1 MFNKQNFCHVASNNR
16 NERKAGVFVYKTTD
30 SVETV
35 TTSGYFNE
43 KLIDINLHDVIIHV
57 KTDPV
62 DKTKVEQNILCV
74 IERTLDNIG
83 TKVVLSQWEGEIET
97 DIEELQEYVD
107 ANFVKKSGD
116 TMTGPLVM
124 RNYLKLQQTEGGT
137 ALYIQQRLNSTLKFA
152 QGLVN
157 NHIEMTLGDIDVS
170 IHPWLTGVGTV
181 GIPTARWANI
191 YVAKINNGGDLI
203 VPSVTGTLATKEDV
217 DLVAN
222 SGGIMITQQG
232 FWYAKMDANSTP
244 GTPLYSTN
252 YADFSQVDGDNNP
265 IIVTY
270 NAVGTATGT
279 QTTGSSLSDIA
290 VNTTTFE
297 TQITDAGSY
306 AFEYDGANWT
316 YDGNTVTLADYG
328 ITYTGTPVADDV
340 ITVTYA
346 LAWVQDQTVT
356 PPANTD
362 GYVLITSK
370 IWDIPEQ
377 TGQQG
382 GRVLWNHTSQ
392 QFTPYPTIVSYNNIT
407 VTGDSTVVMPDNPSN
422 NQIVNKNYVD
432 TLIATQGGSGRNIGD
447 IFFTSRKDSTLNG
460 AVDCNGN
467 QYNTGD
473 FIGAESIGALLEAG
487 KIPYISLA
495 DYATALAA
503 NGSVGVFGWDGAG
516 TVAFRVPKLED
527 IFIETGNIAHIG
539 DYIEAGVPN
548 ITGTADVLG
557 QGNKAHKGGNYS
569 GALKS
574 VGTANVYNNY
584 DGTSATTDH
593 GVAIDASESSPVYK
607 NDVTTV
613 QPQTVRYRAMVQLA
627 GGATDEA
634 VETCTNV
641 LADVAALKSHEVIAF
656 QAPTADNNYTWYRK
670 YADGWVE
677 QGGLSNGTTQGGSS
691 DQRVNIP
698 VTMADANYYVNCQK
712 TSGWDG
718 AALSIQVGTR
728 DTTGFNWS
736 ITYNSSAQ
744 NRDICWEVKGMAA

>member
-16 NERKAGVFVYKTTD
+16 NNQKAGLFLYKTTD
-30 SVETV
+30 DLETV
-35 TTSGYFNE
+35 LASGYFND
-43 KLIDINLHDVIIHV
+43 KIIDINLHDLIIHEYHDPADRT
-57 KTDPV
+57 KTQINV
-62 DKTKVEQNILCV
+62 LCV
-74 IERTLDNIG
+74 IERTLDNVG
-83 TKVVLSQWEGEIET
+83 TDVVLSKWEGQIET

-107 ANFVKKSGD
+107 STFVKKSGD
-116 TMTGPLVM
+116 VMTGRLAL
-124 RNYLKLQQTEGGT
+124 RDYFAFQETAGGT
-137 ALYIQQRLNSTLKFA
+137 ALYMLQYNTNNIKFY
-152 QGLVN
+152 QGLIN
-157 NHIEMTLGDIDVS
+157 NNIQMYLGDANVS
-170 IHPWLTGVGTV
+170 IYPGISGYGTV
-181 GIPTARWANI
+181 GKPTARWANI
-191 YVAKINNGGDLI
+191 YVAKINNGGNLI

-244 GTPLYSTN
+244 GAPLYSTN
-252 YADFSQVDGDNNP
+252 YADFSQVDGDSNP

-270 NAVGTATGT
+270 NAIGTATGT

-377 TGQQG
+377 AGQQG
-382 GRVLWNHTSQ
+382 GRVMWNHTSK
-392 QFTPYPTIVSYNNIT
+392 QFTPYPTIVSYDNI
-407 VTGDSTVVMPDNPSN
+407 VITGNSTVVMPENPGN
-422 NQIVNKNYVD
+422 NQIVNKSYVD

-467 QYNTGD
+467 QYNTSD
-473 FIGAESIGALLEAG
+473 FTGAQSIGALLEAG
-487 KIPYISLA
+487 KIPYMSLS

-503 NGSVGVFGWDGAG
+503 DGSVGVFGWDGVG
-516 TVAFRVPKLED
+516 NTAFRVPSLND
-527 IFIETGNIAHIG
+527 IFIETGTSAQVG
-539 DYIEAGVPN
+539 DYLPAGLPN
-548 ITGTADVLG
+548 IEGETQGIGKTDSGQNSGSNTGAIYTKNSG
-557 QGNKAHKGGNYS
+557 RTGPTGGTTNVN
-569 GALKS
+569 LTS
-574 VGTANVYNNY
+574 VGINASLS
-584 DGTSATTDH
+584 SAIY
-593 GVAIDASESSPVYK
+593 GNSA
-607 NDVTTV
+607 TV
-613 QPQTVRYRAMVQLA
+613 QPNAVRYRAMVQLA

-641 LADVAALKSHEVIAF
+641 LADVATLKSHEVIAF
-656 QAPTADNNYTWYRK
+656 QAPTAGNNYTWYRK

-677 QGGLSNGTTQGGSS
+677 QGSSIDSAASGTYT
-691 DQRVNIP
+691 VIFP
-698 VTMADANYYVNCQK
+698 VTMADTHYTILK
-712 TSGWDG
+712 T
-718 AALSIQVGTR
+718 LSTTSSNNAQYHQISFFNKTTTSADTNTAGVGFSWQV
-728 DTTGFNWS
+728 S
-736 ITYNSSAQ
+736 
-744 NRDICWEVKGMAA
+744 GMAA